1 MQTPDRYSARTTKTE
16 EPTPKKRFPFV
27 YIVLALSFCTFAGSI
42 WFSSYAKNVA
52 LLRQP
57 VYERQKHR
65 LQDAIYQL
73 ELEESTLTSIQR
85 VRQIAT
91 ELEMVEPTEG
101 SQIVWDK

>member
-1 MQTPDRYSARTTKTE
+1 MQTADLYSARTTKVE
-16 EPTPKKRFPFV
+16 EPKPKKRFPLV
-27 YIVLALSFCTFAGSI
+27 YVVLGLSFCTFAGSI

-57 VYERQKHR
+57 VYERQKHSV
-65 LQDAIYQL
+65 QDEIHQL
-73 ELEESTLTSIQR
+73 ELEESTLSSVQR

-91 ELEMVEPTEG
+91 ELEMVEPTDT

>member
-1 MQTPDRYSARTTKTE
+1 MQTADRYPTRTTKVE
-16 EPTPKKRFPFV
+16 ESKPKKSFPLAYV
-27 YIVLALSFCTFAGSI
+27 VLGLSFCTFAGSI

-57 VYERQKHR
+57 VYERQKHHI
-65 LQDAIYQL
+65 QDTIYQL
-73 ELEESTLTSIQR
+73 ELEESTLTSVQR

-91 ELEMVEPTEG
+91 ELEMVEPTDA

>member
-1 MQTPDRYSARTTKTE
+1 MQTSDLYSARTTKVE
-16 EPTPKKRFPFV
+16 EPKSKKRFPLV
-27 YIVLALSFCTFAGSI
+27 YVVLGLSFCVFAGSI

-65 LQDAIYQL
+65 IQDAIYQL

-85 VRQIAT
+85 IRQIAT
-91 ELEMVEPTEG
+91 ELEMVEPTDA
-101 SQIVWDK
+101 SQVVWDK